1 MKKKIE
7 NMLWKEVPVEMIAL
21 KFKLKD
27 GTVHHTKKGW
37 SPIGGYLT
45 MNLIHG
51 LGKRTMHKVTGV
63 GMVPNERIVS
73 IAVVPL
79 EFGKAKVRRGSDDH
93 LLTGY
98 TIDDKDVYDKTKNKE
113 DVL

>member
-1 MKKKIE
+1 MF
-7 NMLWKEVPVEMIAL
+7 KEVPVELLAL

-37 SPIGGYLT
+37 SPIGGYRT
-45 MNLIHG
+45 MDLIEG

-93 LLTGY
+93 LLSGHA
-98 TIDDKDVYDKTKNKE
+98 IDEKQVYAKTKTKE